1 MRIKTIVIT
10 TISISVKPRRA
21 ARPESAE
28 IGTTRRHMAS
38 IAGYVCGVA
47 ITARRTVRPVGDDQE
62 VLSVRAGR
70 LVVVLVAPW
79 VGGNILARVG
89 AAPVGAIARLHP
101 QRVQALLGCRK
112 PVVVYAELLEKA
124 AERGDVAGSFGAL
137 GVAGAPDHAR
147 DDQRCQDR

>member
-79 VGGNILARVG
+79 VGGDIVARVG
-89 AAPVGAIARLHP
+89 AAPLAPIARLHAE
-101 QRVQALLGCRK
+101 RVQDLLGSPAR
-112 PVVVYAELLEKA
+112 VVVYPERLEKA
-124 AERGDVAGSFGAL
+124 GKD
-137 GVAGAPDHAR
+137 P
-147 DDQRCQDR
+147 